1 MELYNKLLLQG
12 IEEVFNEWEKE
23 AAALAEEIMAMEKTI
38 VSPVFF
44 QRLALKRRQREL
56 FGMNTEQRTGMRGT
70 ADRVRASGAGLLARL
85 RGKKAEGGSGR
96 RAPNSSAGGDD
107 DTDQPRPRSSG
118 PSFANR
124 RRAPNASTSSSGA
137 NFTPG
142 PARNLRFV
150 KHIKNWGELPSP
162 LLTLQA

>member
-1 MELYNKLLLQG
+1 M
-12 IEEVFNEWEKE
+12 EEVFNEWEKE

-56 FGMNTEQRTGMRGT
+56 SGFDTYQPTGVRGV
-70 ADRVRASGAGLLARL
+70 AQSVRASGAGLLARL
-85 RGKKAEGGSGR
+85 RGKKSDGGGSASGR
-96 RAPNSSAGGDD
+96 RPPGSNTGTDD
-107 DTDQPRPRSSG
+107 DTQSRSSAG
-118 PSFANR
+118 PSFAGR
-124 RRAPNASTSSSGA
+124 RRPPNAPSRDM

-150 KHIKNWGELPSP
+150 RHIKSWGTLP
-162 LLTLQA
+162 LFFFLTPQTFI